1 MLNLKNIKKS
11 VLNKITL
18 IDLILI
24 FFGILIVGFL
34 LFHFY
39 RKRAFVYIDL
49 TFQRQD
55 WNTNSFPPEYWEVS
69 SLKVG
74 DIGYNSMG
82 KKVVEVQEIE
92 KNIWDGG
99 RRLYVEM
106 AVKIDA
112 VYNTTTK
119 TYVYDGNPLLIGE
132 EITLKF
138 NNTSFTGIIANVYEH
153 RDQRFADYQQ
163 AEAEIKVRYT
173 GYEPWHAEA
182 IKNFTVTNNQG
193 EIVLKT
199 KEVKITPAE
208 MVVVNDRGD
217 VLLRWNPIKKDI
229 TATFELPKV
238 LCADKLCF
246 YNRYQTFMIG
256 EGFWADSGQTYL
268 QNGSV
273 MSSTI
278 KYKD

>member
-1 MLNLKNIKKS
+1 MFNIRNFKKT

-24 FFGILIVGFL
+24 FFGILVVGFL

-55 WNTNSFPPEYWEVS
+55 WSTNSFPPEYWEVNK
-69 SLKVG
+69 LNAG
-74 DIGYNSMG
+74 DVGYNSVG
-82 KKVVEVQEIE
+82 NQVTEIQEIE
-92 KNIWDGG
+92 KNVWDGG
-99 RRLYVEM
+99 TRLYVEI
-106 AVKIDA
+106 AVKVDA
-112 VYNTTTK
+112 VYNTTTR

-132 EITLKF
+132 ELTLKF
-138 NNTSFTGIIANVYEH
+138 NNTSFTGVITNVYKDKE
-153 RDQRFADYQQ
+153 QRFADYQQ
-163 AEAEIKVRYT
+163 ASAEIKVRYRN
-173 GYEPWHAEA
+173 YEPWHAEA
-182 IKNFTVTNNQG
+182 INNFTVTNSKG
-193 EIVLKT
+193 KIILKT

-217 VLLRWNPIKKDI
+217 VLLRWDPLKKDV
-229 TATFELPKV
+229 TATFELPNV
-238 LCADKLCF
+238 LCANKLCY
-246 YNRYQTFMIG
+246 YNRYQTFMVG

-268 QNGSV
+268 DKGSV
-273 MSSTI
+273 MSATI